1 MKRRVTVVDLVTSG
15 SGGKFFSRM
24 MNANYASIMPQAV
37 AAWCAELGHEVR
49 YVCYTG
55 AEDLVREAEARPD
68 ILILGSFTRSALAA
82 YAVSNLFRRHGAVT
96 VLGGPHARCYPEDA
110 ARYFDY
116 VVGFTDKPLIDDILR
131 DCAPHRPLGRQLSAA
146 RQPVD
151 LPGVEQRWSYIA
163 ETVAKSHTIK
173 LVPMIGSMGCPYTC
187 KFCIDSVVDYQ
198 PMDFGRMRSDLKFLA
213 GKLKNPIVGWH
224 DPNFGVRFDDYM
236 GAIEETVK
244 PGTLRFVAESSLSL
258 LSEPNVKRMARN
270 GFVGMLPG
278 IESWYDFGNKSRA
291 TRNQGAERVRQVSDH
306 VNMILSHI
314 PFVQTNFVL
323 GLDCDE
329 GPEPFELTKKFIELT
344 PGAFPAFS
352 LLTAYGRAAPMNLDL
367 QRAGRVLPVPFNF
380 LNSNK
385 LSNVRTANYDAK
397 EFSDLVA
404 DLLGFTLGTR
414 VIARRF
420 LANGGW
426 TTKWLNLLRAGTSSR
441 LKWQRSVSDLLGS
454 DAAFRAYFDGKT
466 SALPDRLKSRVKN
479 GLGAMWPLLPD
490 GAVEHNQN
498 AYLDSV
504 GGAAHG
510 ISMPSP
516 GAVAAA
522 E

>member
-1 MKRRVTVVDLVTSG
+1 MKRRVTVIDLVTSG

-37 AAWCAELGHEVR
+37 AVWCAELGHEVR
-49 YVCYTG
+49 YICYTG
-55 AEDLVREAEARPD
+55 VEDLTREAEARPD
-68 ILILGSFTRSALAA
+68 ILILGSFTRTALAA

-110 ARYFDY
+110 AHYFDY
-116 VVGFTDKPLIDDILR
+116 VIGLTDKPLIHEVLR
-131 DCAPHRPLGRQLSAA
+131 DCAPNRPLGRQLSAM
-146 RQPVD
+146 RQPVE

-163 ETVAKSHTIK
+163 ETVAKSRTIK

-187 KFCIDSVVDYQ
+187 AFCIDSVVDYQ
-198 PMDFGRMRSDLKFLA
+198 PMDFGQIKSDLRFLA
-213 GKLKNPIVGWH
+213 GKLNKPIVGWH

-236 GAIEETVK
+236 GAIEETVR

-258 LSEPNVKRMARN
+258 LSEPNVRRMARS

-291 TRNQGAERVRQVSDH
+291 TRNQGAERVRQISDH

-329 GPEPFELTKKFIELT
+329 GPEPFELTKKFIALT
-344 PGAFPAFS
+344 PAAFPAFS

-385 LSNVRTANYDAK
+385 LSNVRTAHYDAH
-397 EFSDLVA
+397 EFSTLVA
-404 DLLGFTLGTR
+404 DLLGFTLGPK

-420 LANGGW
+420 LANDGW
-426 TTKWLNLLRAGTSSR
+426 TTKWLNLLRAGTSGR
-441 LKWQRSVSDLLGS
+441 LKWQRSVSDLLAS
-454 DAAFRAYFDGKT
+454 DTAFRAFFDGKT
-466 SALPDRLKSRVKN
+466 TVLPEQLSRLVKK

-490 GAVEHNQN
+490 GAAEHNHN
-498 AYLDSV
+498 AYRDSV
-504 GGAAHG
+504 GGPPRAGPVPALAA
-510 ISMPSP
+510 I
-516 GAVAAA
+516 AVA